1 MSSAST
7 TWAIGRDGRLVAIA
21 DHVPEPAVTQPA
33 ARAPLADDE
42 PAATS
47 ISLSRISAFA
57 EMVEPPP
64 LRRAATLIHPICADK
79 QARIAMIR
87 ACHRKL
93 VRAGYFDFA
102 VKP

>member
-1 MSSAST
+1 MSAAST
-7 TWAIGRDGRLVAIA
+7 TWAVGRDGRLVAIA
-21 DHVPEPAVTQPA
+21 DHVPEADIALPA
-33 ARAPLADDE
+33 ACAPVADDE
-42 PAATS
+42 PAASS
-47 ISLSRISAFA
+47 ISLPRITAFA
-57 EMVEPPP
+57 EMAELPP
-64 LRRAATLIHPICADK
+64 LRRAATPIHPICADK